1 MRFTIFQESRK
12 GQRKVNQ
19 DRIAYTF
26 SRDALLLVVADGMG
40 GHAGGEIAAQIA
52 VRLFIERFQQEAKPL
67 MKNPLKFLQDTM
79 VRAHAALGS
88 YANQFSMLETPR
100 TTCVACLVQAGHAYW
115 AHVGD
120 SRLYLFRQGGLIG
133 STKDHSKVQ
142 YLVDQGIIG
151 ADEIVQ
157 HPDRNKIFSCLG
169 GLVDPVIDLSRRT
182 PLRNGDVLVLC
193 TDGLWSVFGQREIAD
208 WLTSTPILTTA
219 PQMMREGEKRGGP
232 DGDNLSAII
241 VRWGPETLTDEQTT
255 TITETLGLGEFQTEI
270 DKTLTLTDRKGA
282 QRDLTDD
289 EIEHA
294 IEEIQS
300 TIHKYRR

>member
-1 MRFTIFQESRK
+1 MQFTIFQDSRK
-12 GQRKVNQ
+12 GSRRINQ

-26 SRDALLLVVADGMG
+26 SRDTLLLVVADGMG

-52 VRLFIERFQQEAKPL
+52 VRLFIERFQQEAKPIL
-67 MKNPLKFLQDTM
+67 KNPLKFLQDTM

-100 TTCVACLVQAGHAYW
+100 TTCVACVVQAGHAYW
-115 AHVGD
+115 GHVGD

-142 YLVDQGIIG
+142 YLLDQGIIG
-151 ADEIVQ
+151 VHEVAD

-182 PLRNGDVLVLC
+182 PLRNGDLIVMC
-193 TDGLWSVFGQREIAD
+193 TDGLWAVYPQEEIARA
-208 WLTSTPILTTA
+208 LTGA
-219 PQMMREGEKRGGP
+219 PVLKAAPVLMREAEVRGGP
-232 DGDNLSAII
+232 DGDNLSMIA
-241 VRWGPETLTDEQTT
+241 VRWGPENLTDDPTT

-270 DKTLTLTDRKGA
+270 DRTLTLTDRKGA

-289 EIEHA
+289 EIERA
-294 IEEIQS
+294 IEEIQQ
-300 TIHKYRR
+300 TIKRYRR

>member
-12 GQRKVNQ
+12 GSRKVNQ
-19 DRIAYTF
+19 DRVAYTYG
-26 SRDALLLVVADGMG
+26 RDTLLLVVADGMG

-52 VRLFIERFQQEAKPL
+52 VRLFIERFQQEAKPVL
-67 MKNPLKFLQDTM
+67 KNPLKFLQDTLL
-79 VRAHAALGS
+79 RAHAALGS

-100 TTCVACLVQAGHAYW
+100 TTCVAVIVQAGHAYW

-120 SRLYLFRQGGLIG
+120 SRFYLFRQGGLIA

-142 YLVDQGIIG
+142 YLVDQGVIG
-151 ADEIVQ
+151 AHEVAE

-182 PLRNGDVLVLC
+182 PLRGGDILVLC
-193 TDGLWSVFGQREIAD
+193 TDGMWSVMPPSEIATY
-208 WLTSTPILTTA
+208 LTSTPILKTA
-219 PQMMREGEKRGGP
+219 PQMLREAEKRGGP
-232 DGDNLSAII
+232 DGDNLSLIA
-241 VRWGPETLTDEQTT
+241 VRWGAETLAEESSS
-255 TITETLGLGEFQTEI
+255 TITETMGLGEFQTEL
-270 DKTLTLTDRKGA
+270 DKTVTLTDRKGS

-294 IEEIQS
+294 IAEIQS
-300 TIHKYRR
+300 TIQKFRR